1 MSHPSTL
8 HTMLHVATFIL
19 SLTASVALAQEP
31 KLESLTPTA
40 PIGEVTLY
48 QGRAMVS
55 RMAAAPEREGLF
67 ELRFT
72 NLPAAIDADSVQATV
87 NAPKGGA
94 KLLDVR
100 FEATRLPNDAN
111 SNPELK
117 KAIEDLEAAQ
127 RAGQVLALRAQRLVH
142 QNELLNSIA
151 AKTATESAKDFGS
164 KSLDPAALA
173 AQVEWLGK
181 ARSDL
186 IAERTALD
194 AETLA
199 NHRLAS
205 SLDAKVNALGGRTLI
220 ERTAIVT
227 LGKSSAAPA
236 EVTLRYLVGDATW
249 TPKYAARADMEA
261 KTLSLEYD
269 AQILQNT
276 GESWD
281 NIKLTLSTAQPT
293 QRAQPNGVSPIVVDV
308 FVPPPITGGMV
319 ATGAPGAPAP
329 MMDAAPMAR
338 KGSGKPGADGPFGS
352 GGMDPG
358 STGEF
363 DKNEAFEALFSDA
376 IAVQS
381 GTVANF
387 PINRSVTIPS
397 DAQKA
402 RTQRIATIDLSP
414 TFVHVAQ
421 PVADPAVFIK
431 ATAANSSPYQLLSG
445 PITVFLGG
453 DSVGRTQ
460 LPDLSAGSEMTF
472 WLGTDRRIEAKRVL
486 VKKET
491 AERGVFDKADETV
504 WQYRV
509 DITSTDTKPVTVEL
523 VDRMPVS
530 RNEQI
535 KVELKDLSQP
545 LSTDAKYVADEKPQG
560 MLKWLVSVPA
570 RTEAGKP
577 AAQAVSWRVVLSKP
591 KDVQV
596 TGVPE

>member
-1 MSHPSTL
+1 
-8 HTMLHVATFIL
+8 MLHGATIIL
-19 SLTASVALAQEP
+19 SLTASIAFAQEP
-31 KLESLTPTA
+31 KVETLTPTA

-48 QGRAMVS
+48 QGRAMIS

-87 NAPKGGA
+87 SAPKGGA

-111 SNPELK
+111 SSPELK

-127 RAGQVLALRAQRLVH
+127 RAGQVLAMRAQRLKD
-142 QNELLNSIA
+142 QNDLLNAIA

-181 ARSDL
+181 ARNDL

-194 AETLA
+194 IETLT
-199 NHRLAS
+199 NHRLAA

-276 GESWD
+276 GESWE

-293 QRAQPNGVSPIVVDV
+293 QRAQPNGVQPIVVDV
-308 FVPPPITGGMV
+308 FVPPPITGGFSV
-319 ATGAPGAPAP
+319 RAAPGAPTA
-329 MMDAAPMAR
+329 MMDAPMEKDR
-338 KGSGKPGADGPFGS
+338 GRTGEGGPFDS
-352 GGMDPG
+352 AGGDAELLA
-358 STGEF
+358 EF
-363 DKNEAFEALFSDA
+363 DKNQAFEALFSDA
-376 IAVQS
+376 VAVQS

-402 RTQRIATIDLSP
+402 RTQRIATIDLTP
-414 TFVHVAQ
+414 TFVHVTQ

-431 ATAANSSPYQLLSG
+431 ATAANSSPYQLLAG

-460 LPDLSAGSEMTF
+460 LPDLSSGSEMTF
-472 WLGTDRRIEAKRVL
+472 WLGTDRRIESKRQL
-486 VKKET
+486 VRKGT
-491 AERGVFDKADETV
+491 AERGVFGKSDVTEWV
-504 WQYRV
+504 YRIDLANTLASPLAIEV
-509 DITSTDTKPVTVEL
+509 Y
-523 VDRMPVS
+523 DRMPVS
-530 RNEQI
+530 RNEQV
-535 KVELKDLSQP
+535 KVTLAAVTPALAG
-545 LSTDAKYVADEKPQG
+545 DAKYIADEKPQG
-560 MLKWLVSVPA
+560 ILKWVVTVPA
-570 RTEAGKP
+570 APEAGKP
-577 AAQAVSWRVVLSKP
+577 GTLAIDWTVREEHAQGTL
-591 KDVQV
+591 V
-596 TGVPE
+596 TPIPD

>member
-1 MSHPSTL
+1 MLHPSTL
-8 HTMLHVATFIL
+8 HTMLHAATFIL
-19 SLTASVALAQEP
+19 SLTASIAFAQEP
-31 KLESLTPTA
+31 KLETLTPTA

-87 NAPKGGA
+87 SAPKGGA

-111 SNPELK
+111 SSPELK

-127 RAGQVLALRAQRLVH
+127 RAGQVLAMRAQRLKD
-142 QNELLNSIA
+142 QNDLLNAIA

-181 ARSDL
+181 ARNDL

-293 QRAQPNGVSPIVVDV
+293 QRAQPNGVAPIVVDV
-308 FVPPPITGGMV
+308 FVPPPAAPMV
-319 ATGAPGAPAP
+319 AASAPAP
-329 MMDAAPMAR
+329 MMEAAPMAR
-338 KGSGKPGADGPFGS
+338 KGRGKPGEGGLFRS

-363 DKNEAFEALFSDA
+363 DKNEAFEALFADA
-376 IAVQS
+376 VAVQS

-387 PINRSVTIPS
+387 PINRAVTIPS

-472 WLGTDRRIEAKRVL
+472 WLGTDRRIEAKRQL
-486 VKKET
+486 VRKGT
-491 AERGVFDKADETV
+491 AEKGVFGKSEVTE
-504 WQYRV
+504 WEYRI
-509 DITSTDTKPVTVEL
+509 DL
-523 VDRMPVS
+523 VNTLPAAATIEVYDRMPVS
-530 RNEQI
+530 RNEQV
-535 KVELKDLSQP
+535 KVELPKVTPALA
-545 LSTDAKYVADEKPQG
+545 TDAKYVADEKPQG
-560 MLKWLVSVPA
+560 ILKWLVTVPA
-570 RTEAGKP
+570 AAAAGKP
-577 AAQAVSWRVVLSKP
+577 GTLAIDWTVREAHAQGT
-591 KDVQV
+591 QV
-596 TGVPE
+596 TPIPD

>member
-1 MSHPSTL
+1 
-8 HTMLHVATFIL
+8 MLHAATFIL
-19 SLTASVALAQEP
+19 SLTASIALAQEP
-31 KLESLTPTA
+31 KLESLSPTA

-127 RAGQVLALRAQRLVH
+127 RAGQVLAMRMTRLADQH
-142 QNELLNSIA
+142 TLLNSIA

-181 ARSDL
+181 ARNDL

-293 QRAQPNGVSPIVVDV
+293 QRAQPNGVAPIVVDV
-308 FVPPPITGGMV
+308 FVPPPVAGGMV
-319 ATGAPGAPAP
+319 ATGAPAKPAP
-329 MMDAAPMAR
+329 MMDAAPMAKAR
-338 KGSGKPGADGPFGS
+338 RKPGEGGPFGTS
-352 GGMDPG
+352 GMDPG
-358 STGEF
+358 AAGEY

-387 PINRSVTIPS
+387 PINRTVTIPS

-472 WLGTDRRIEAKRVL
+472 WLGTDRRIEAKRQL
-486 VKKET
+486 VRKGT
-491 AERGVFDKADETV
+491 AEKGMFGKSDVTE
-504 WQYRV
+504 WEYRIGLANTLPAAATIEV
-509 DITSTDTKPVTVEL
+509 Y
-523 VDRMPVS
+523 DRMPVS
-530 RNEQI
+530 RNEQV
-535 KVELKDLSQP
+535 KVDLP
-545 LSTDAKYVADEKPQG
+545 KVTPALAVDAKYTADEKPQG
-560 MLKWLVSVPA
+560 ILKWLMTVPA
-570 RTEAGKP
+570 AAAAGKP
-577 AAQAVSWRVVLSKP
+577 GALSIDWTVRESHAQGTL
-591 KDVQV
+591 V
-596 TGVPE
+596 TPILD

>member
-1 MSHPSTL
+1 
-8 HTMLHVATFIL
+8 MLHAATFIL
-19 SLTASVALAQEP
+19 SLTASIAFAQEP
-31 KLESLTPTA
+31 KLETLTPTA

-67 ELRFT
+67 ELRFM

-87 NAPKGGA
+87 SAPKGGA

-127 RAGQVLALRAQRLVH
+127 RAGQVLALRGQRLKD
-142 QNELLNSIA
+142 QNDLLNAIA

-186 IAERTALD
+186 IAERTTLD

-276 GESWD
+276 GESWE

-308 FVPPPITGGMV
+308 FVPPP
-319 ATGAPGAPAP
+319 ATAGFPVSAAPGAPTA
-329 MMDAAPMAR
+329 MMDARMDPMEKRGGLGEGRAY
-338 KGSGKPGADGPFGS
+338 GSN
-352 GGMDPG
+352 GMDPG

-363 DKNEAFEALFSDA
+363 DNNEAFESLFADA
-376 IAVQS
+376 VAVQS

-387 PINRSVTIPS
+387 PINRAVTIPS

-402 RTQRIATIDLSP
+402 RTQRIATIDLTP

-472 WLGTDRRIEAKRVL
+472 WLGTDRRIESKRQL
-486 VKKET
+486 VRKGT
-491 AERGVFDKADETV
+491 AEKGVFGKSEVTE
-504 WQYRV
+504 WEYRIDLANTLASPTAIEV
-509 DITSTDTKPVTVEL
+509 Y
-523 VDRMPVS
+523 DRMPVS
-530 RNEQI
+530 RNEQV
-535 KVELKDLSQP
+535 KVELPKVTPALAA
-545 LSTDAKYVADEKPQG
+545 DAKYVADEKPQG
-560 MLKWLVSVPA
+560 ILKWLVTVPA
-570 RTEAGKP
+570 AAAAGKP
-577 AAQAVSWRVVLSKP
+577 GTLVIDWTVREAHAQGT
-591 KDVQV
+591 QV
-596 TGVPE
+596 TPIPD